1 MIAGLSLDPK
11 SVCLTGVLITLRR
24 AALSAKT
31 AKASEP
37 GDSVPV
43 LVPVEFRRRGVEI
56 KLIIPGD
63 LHRDK
68 RARLD
73 PALIKAVARG
83 HVWFEN
89 LATGRA
95 TSIQAIADTE
105 GKTEGYVRRLIRL
118 ALLAPTIVESI
129 LQGVHPIDLTA
140 ARLTGRIELPL
151 DWSEQ
156 QQLIC
161 A

>member
-31 AKASEP
+31 AKASEL

-63 LHRDK
+63 VHRDK

-73 PALIKAVARG
+73 PALIKPVAQG
-83 HVWFEN
+83 HVGSED
-89 LATGRA
+89 LATGPA
-95 TSIQAIADTE
+95 TSTQA
-105 GKTEGYVRRLIRL
+105 
-118 ALLAPTIVESI
+118 
-129 LQGVHPIDLTA
+129 
-140 ARLTGRIELPL
+140 LP
-151 DWSEQ
+151 
-156 QQLIC
+156 
-161 A
+161 